1 MFVAILKATNN
12 SFQKDTTFCR
22 NIYVKKVMKLLAFI
36 FEQPSYICYYGLP
49 SKYNS
54 TEQYSSGLR
63 GRGNFLYMRGWTGG
77 YPTPSS
83 LPLSPHFPPPFT
95 PLPSPSPPT
104 SLPLQPHFPPP
115 VRFFPPPDKILF
127 LFMNLS
133 VAKNQN

>member
-1 MFVAILKATNN
+1 MKNTTQQPLNGNGLVQLITVENSIRHKWVKVTTHVHTFVHVNLHIAHSFLK
-12 SFQKDTTFCR
+12 K
-22 NIYVKKVMKLLAFI
+22 IY
-36 FEQPSYICYYGLP
+36 YYRFNRQL
-49 SKYNS
+49 SA
-54 TEQYSSGLR
+54 
-63 GRGNFLYMRGWTGG
+63 YMRGWTGE
-77 YPTPSS
+77 YPTPTS

-104 SLPLQPHFPPP
+104 SLPHQPHFPPL